1 MKAKSPYHPSA
12 WTTAQWVIFII
23 VLLLLLLLT
32 VGVKG
37 QIPPPDNIANVK
49 PTPQY
54 DRAFIDKLGHDY
66 VNLKQNHALVIGII
80 KNGQTEVFTYGETE
94 KGSNIKPDKNSIF
107 EIGQMS
113 EVFTTSL
120 LAILEWQGKVSSH
133 EAVQDVLKGV
143 VKVPYYQRI
152 SCQKYEREPTPTEG
166 YRQPLTICFPD
177 PDEVPQMMVLCDLA
191 THSSGLPEEPTTG
204 LFAGKNPYKDYT
216 IEKFNNYINKLPANQ
231 SFGFEYQ
238 HSMVGIALLG
248 EALSV
253 KMKMDYPTLL
263 RERLLDPLSMKHTF
277 TTPTE
282 AQAKLFLNG
291 HNAKGNLTTHRD
303 YNALTPAAGIRSSVP
318 DLLAFMKA
326 NLSSNSFL
334 NMPLRET
341 HNPRIYTDLRMP
353 QYRMGWGWIQAPLN
367 ERDSSNKKTM
377 LWQCGERGG
386 FAGFMAFIK
395 DSGTAVIV
403 LSNSV
408 NSVDFIAH
416 EILKNLDKTPEKAK
430 TVSVD
435 AYKN

>member
-1 MKAKSPYHPSA
+1 MKAKSPYHPSY
-12 WTTAQWVIFII
+12 WTTAQWTIFTI

-32 VGVKG
+32 VGLKG
-37 QIPPPDNIANVK
+37 QTPPPDVPTYVK
-49 PTPQY
+49 PNPQY
-54 DRAFIDKLGHDY
+54 DRTFIDKLGNDY
-66 VNLKQNHALVIGII
+66 VALKQNHALVIGII

-107 EIGQMS
+107 ELGQMS

-120 LAILEWQGKVSSH
+120 LAILEWQGKISSH

-152 SCQKYEREPTPTEG
+152 ACEKFERGPTNEG
-166 YRQPLTICFPD
+166 YRQPLTVCFPD
-177 PDEVPQMMVLCDLA
+177 PNEVPQMMVLCDLA

-216 IEKFNNYINKLPANQ
+216 SEKFKDYIKKLPPNQ
-231 SFGFEYQ
+231 AFGFEYQ

-248 EALSV
+248 EAMSV
-253 KMKMDYPTLL
+253 KMKIDYSSLL
-263 RERLLDPLSMKHTF
+263 KERLLDPLSMKHTF

-291 HNAKGNLTTHRD
+291 HTAKGNLTTHRD
-303 YNALTPAAGIRSSVP
+303 YNVLTPAMGIRSSVS

-326 NLSSNSFL
+326 NLSSKSFL
-334 NMPLRET
+334 NMPLKET
-341 HNPRIYTDLRMP
+341 HNARIYTDLRSP
-353 QYRMGWGWIQAPLN
+353 QYMMGWGWIQAPLD
-367 ERDSSNKKTM
+367 ERDSNNKKRM

-395 DSGTAVIV
+395 DSETAVIV

-408 NSVDFIAH
+408 NSVDFMGN

-430 TVSVD
+430 TVSVEP
-435 AYKN
+435 YKN

>member
-12 WTTAQWVIFII
+12 WTTAQWVIFIV
-23 VLLLLLLLT
+23 VLLILLLLT

-37 QIPPPDNIANVK
+37 QIPPPDDIANAK

-54 DRAFIDKLGHDY
+54 DRAFIDKLGNDY
-66 VNLKQNHALVIGII
+66 VGLKQNHALVIGII
-80 KNGQTEVFTYGETE
+80 KNGQTDVFTYGETE

-107 EIGQMS
+107 ELGQMS

-166 YRQPLTICFPD
+166 YRQPLTVCFPD
-177 PDEVPQMMVLCDLA
+177 PNEVPQMMVLCDLA

-204 LFAGKNPYKDYT
+204 LFAGKNPYKDYS
-216 IEKFNNYINKLPANQ
+216 IEKFNNYVTKLPANQ
-231 SFGFEYQ
+231 AFGFEYQ

-253 KMKMDYPTLL
+253 KMKTDYPSLL
-263 RERLLDPLSMKHTF
+263 KERLLDPLSMKHTF

-291 HNAKGNLTTHRD
+291 HNTKGKLTTHRD
-303 YNALTPAAGIRSSVP
+303 YNALIPAAGIQSSVP
-318 DLLAFMKA
+318 DLLTFLKA
-326 NLSSNSFL
+326 NLSTKSFL
-334 NMPLRET
+334 NMPLKET
-341 HNPRIYTDLRMP
+341 HNARIYTDLRMP
-353 QYRMGWGWIQAPLN
+353 QYMMGWGWIQAPLD
-367 ERDSSNKKTM
+367 ERDNNNKKRM

-395 DSGTAVIV
+395 DSEAAVIV

-408 NSVDFIAH
+408 NSVDFIGH

>member
-1 MKAKSPYHPSA
+1 MKAKSPYHPSY
-12 WTTAQWVIFII
+12 WTTAQWTIFTI

-32 VGVKG
+32 VGLKG
-37 QIPPPDNIANVK
+37 QTPPPDDIANAK
-49 PTPQY
+49 GAPQY
-54 DRAFIDKLGHDY
+54 FRTFIDKLGNDY

-94 KGSNIKPDKNSIF
+94 KGSKIKPDKNSIF

-120 LAILEWQGKVSSH
+120 LAILEWQGKISSH

-152 SCQKYEREPTPTEG
+152 ACQKYERSPTNEG

-177 PDEVPQMMVLCDLA
+177 PNEVPQMMVLCDLA
-191 THSSGLPEEPTTG
+191 THSSGLPEEPTMG

-216 IEKFNNYINKLPANQ
+216 SEKFKGYIKKLPPNQ
-231 SFGFEYQ
+231 AFGFEYQ

-263 RERLLDPLSMKHTF
+263 KERLLDPLSMKHTF

-282 AQAKLFLNG
+282 AQAKFFLNG
-291 HNAKGNLTTHRD
+291 HNAKGTLTTHRD

-326 NLSSNSFL
+326 NLSTKSFL
-334 NMPLRET
+334 NMPLKET
-341 HNPRIYTDLRMP
+341 HNARIYTDLRMP
-353 QYRMGWGWIQAPLN
+353 QYMMGWGWIQAPLD
-367 ERDSSNKKTM
+367 ERDSNNKKRM

-395 DSGTAVIV
+395 DSETAVIV

-408 NSVDFIAH
+408 NSVDFMGN

-430 TVSVD
+430 TVSVEP
-435 AYKN
+435 YKN

>member
-1 MKAKSPYHPSA
+1 MKAKTPYHPSA

-23 VLLLLLLLT
+23 VLLFLLLLT

-37 QIPPPDNIANVK
+37 QIPPPDVPTFVK

-54 DRAFIDKLGHDY
+54 DRAFIDKLGNDY
-66 VNLKQNHALVIGII
+66 VALKQNHALVIGII

-94 KGSNIKPDKNSIF
+94 KGSNVKPDKYSIF

-120 LAILEWQGKVSSH
+120 LAILEWQGKISSH

-143 VKVPYYQRI
+143 VKVPYYQRVV
-152 SCQKYEREPTPTEG
+152 CQKYERSPTNEG

-191 THSSGLPEEPTTG
+191 NHSSGLPEEPTMS
-204 LFAGKNPYKDYT
+204 LFAGKNPYKDYS
-216 IEKFNNYINKLPANQ
+216 IDKLNNYINKLPANQ

-248 EALSV
+248 EALSH
-253 KMKMDYPTLL
+253 KMKTDYPSLL
-263 RERLLDPLSMKHTF
+263 KERLLDPLSMKHTF

-282 AQAKLFLNG
+282 AQAKFFLNG
-291 HNAKGNLTTHRD
+291 HNSRGNLTTHRD

-318 DLLAFMKA
+318 DLLTFLKA
-326 NLSSNSFL
+326 NLSTKSFL
-334 NMPLRET
+334 NMPLKET
-341 HNPRIYTDLRMP
+341 HNARIYTDLRMP
-353 QYRMGWGWIQAPLN
+353 QYMMGWGWIQAPLD
-367 ERDSSNKKTM
+367 ERDSRNKKTM

-386 FAGFMAFIK
+386 FAGFMGFIK
-395 DSGTAVIV
+395 DSETAVIV